1 MSLDLEYVQWQENDL
16 TNTDNG
22 TCSCV
27 HDGLAVALAEC
38 AVEAVTVVVR
48 EVVPYKGLSAKLV
61 YSLEHLVCGS
71 VAETGE
77 ERKETTTD
85 RGVGRV
91 PEDDLVKMRCVFN
104 LQLLES
110 DTIVG

>member
-1 MSLDLEYVQWQENDL
+1 M
-16 TNTDNG
+16 
-22 TCSCV
+22 

-38 AVEAVTVVVR
+38 AVEAVAVVVR
-48 EVVPYKGLSAKLV
+48 EVVPYKGLSTKLV
-61 YSLEHLVCGS
+61 HSLEHLVCGS

>member
-1 MSLDLEYVQWQENDL
+1 M
-16 TNTDNG
+16 
-22 TCSCV
+22 

-110 DTIVG
+110 DMIVG